1 MKKYNS
7 VRWGNEDNFLS
18 TYCRDAYN
26 TNENNFWVA
35 DAIDISE
42 DLVSWIKL
50 NDLEKEIFLKA
61 SVILQ
66 MIDKNQASVGM
77 NKLASMSFSDYE
89 EMVYM
94 FQGGMETVHSK
105 SYNRINATLTTS
117 KVEEIWVDWAENNEA
132 VQNVVGF
139 LFSKID
145 EVTKEKTL
153 PNYLKTIA
161 YSNASERFLFF
172 ILFYP
177 FLRFARVEN
186 KMTKTAEI
194 IRLIL
199 RDESTHS
206 AFGGGIFNYYY
217 EGNDELHQ
225 LTDAQKDDID
235 NTLIQDISKVYELAI
250 NLVDELYTPFGEE
263 YKQEVIRYANYNF
276 NRYARSLGFTNVFNE
291 EDTVI
296 RGAILEELSSKDIN
310 YDNFSMTGDKYFMME
325 AKPFNDDNLNIV
337 YQALDS
343 GSDLVPKLI

>member
-1 MKKYNS
+1 MKQYS
-7 VRWGNEDNFLS
+7 SIRWGNEDSFLS
-18 TYCRDAYN
+18 TYCRNAYN
-26 TNENNFWVA
+26 TNETNFWVA
-35 DAIDISE
+35 DAIDISD

-77 NKLASMSFSDYE
+77 NKLASMCFSDYE

-94 FQGGMETVHSK
+94 LQGGMETVHSK

-117 KVEEIWVDWAENNEA
+117 KEENYWVDWAENNKA
-132 VQNVVGF
+132 VQDVIGF
-139 LFSKID
+139 LFSRIED
-145 EVTKEKTL
+145 TTKEKTL
-153 PNYLKTIA
+153 VNYLKTIA
-161 YSNASERFLFF
+161 YSNGSERFLFF

-206 AFGGGIFNYYY
+206 AFGGGVFNYYY
-217 EGNDELHQ
+217 EGKDDKYKI
-225 LTDAQKDDID
+225 TDIEKDDIS
-235 NTLIQDISKVYELAI
+235 NTLIQDISILYQLSI

-276 NRYARSLGFTNVFNE
+276 NRYARSLGFTNVFNA
-291 EDTVI
+291 EDTQI
-296 RGAILEELSSKDIN
+296 RGAILEELSDKDIN

-325 AKPFNDDNLNIV
+325 VKPFTNDNLVRV
-337 YQALDS
+337 YNNLDS
-343 GSDLVPKLI
+343 GKELVPKLV